1 MLLMVNILTESKFIR
16 YNVSVFGKL
25 QLKRGRKKKMI
36 RLTKL
41 KKLTK
46 AAIVASLAIT
56 LAIPANSGI
65 RLEATYSSTVYANAL
80 EIADVASFL
89 DFAKKVNDGDDFKGK
104 TVVLSKDIRF
114 DGTLN
119 NWTTLTGEFNGA
131 FDGKGHEI
139 SGINM
144 MNANNPKMIGLFGKI
159 GKDGSVKNLALS
171 DTKIVAG
178 ANKDT
183 AKKSDYE
190 VYGVG
195 GICAENEG
203 IIENC
208 SVDVEMAAESY
219 FYFDYNPYDWW
230 CYAVHAGTVC
240 GKNTGIIRNCSSNGK
255 IEYGFIHDYNNR
267 FSKKMYDN
275 HIAVGGLAG
284 STSGTIENSYY
295 NGQITYNGEGVEH
308 YKKINIGGI
317 AGKIAGEENDTPAIN
332 NCYSNAVIT
341 ADDEVSSKGII
352 TGYAKTGT
360 IVTCCYG
367 SDNGKLDIIGT
378 SNGTSKDNQLQDT
391 IASVDFVNTLNTN
404 RGTKAQL
411 SKWTLE
417 NNQPV
422 FVKRHYT
429 TISTIQNGSLEL
441 DTVPSDKSLDNGYF
455 QEGDNISIQAK
466 PNSGYQLATISVK
479 TASGSAVALTYMENE
494 KKYTFTM
501 PQQDV
506 IISAEFQK
514 DSTNTTKEP
523 TQTNKPQQS
532 TTPTQTTKPELS
544 ATPTI
549 EPQPS
554 IEPIQTTKP
563 QPTKVPMPEDE
574 PIMED
579 VKVGKPKIKTA
590 VNQKGKKVK
599 VSWSKASNAEGYA
612 VYYATN
618 SRMSKAGKVHTRSLS
633 KTLTKLKKGK
643 TYYIKVRA
651 FATNYDGE
659 IIYGSYSVAK
669 KVKIKK

>member
-1 MLLMVNILTESKFIR
+1 
-16 YNVSVFGKL
+16 
-25 QLKRGRKKKMI
+25 MI

-46 AAIVASLAIT
+46 VAIVASLAIT

-65 RLEATYSSTVYANAL
+65 RLEAAYSSTVYANAL
-80 EIADVASFL
+80 EITDVDSFL
-89 DFAKKVNDGDDFKGK
+89 DFAKKVNAGDDFKGK

-119 NWTTLTGEFNGA
+119 NWTTLTGEFNGT

-139 SGINM
+139 SGINI

-159 GKDGSVKNLALS
+159 GKYGSVKNLALS

-178 ANKDT
+178 ANQDT
-183 AKKSDYE
+183 APSDKNP
-190 VYGVG
+190 YGIGV
-195 GICAENEG
+195 ICAENEG

-208 SVDVEMAAESY
+208 SVDAEMEVEAYYSCGGYGER
-219 FYFDYNPYDWW
+219 DH
-230 CYAVHAGTVC
+230 CYVVHAGIIC
-240 GKNTGIIRNCSSNGK
+240 GKNAGKIRNCNGNGK
-255 IEYGFIHDYNNR
+255 IVYQLADYYYYY
-267 FSKKMYDN
+267 YDEAMEN
-275 HIAVGGLAG
+275 AHLAVGGLAG
-284 STSGTIENSYY
+284 STSGSIENSYY
-295 NGQITYNGEGVEH
+295 NGQITYSGEGGDH
-308 YKKINIGGI
+308 YNKIGIGGI
-317 AGKIAGEENDTPAIN
+317 TGKIAGGENDIPTIN

-422 FVKRHYT
+422 FVKRHYA
-429 TISTIQNGSLEL
+429 TISAIQNGSLEL
-441 DTVPSDKSLDNGYF
+441 DTVPSDKLLDNGYF
-455 QEGDNISIQAK
+455 QVGDIIAIQAK
-466 PNSGYQLATISVK
+466 PNSGYQLATINVK
-479 TASGSAVALTYMENE
+479 TASGSAVALTYMENA

-532 TTPTQTTKPELS
+532 TTPTQTNKPQLSEEPAQTNKPQLSEEPAQTTKPELS

-554 IEPIQTTKP
+554 TEPTQTTKP

-618 SRMSKAGKVHTRSLS
+618 SRMSNAGKVHTRSLS

-651 FATNYDGE
+651 FGTNYDGE
-659 IIYGSYSVAK
+659 IIYGSYSAAK